1 MGKTDYFRRNAADS
15 APLRPALQV
24 LHLQLVEGTTD
35 KGHFG
40 GLPLERTPC
49 GFLAFLTADKSGTE
63 FAWFNGLRAPSLA
76 HAPSPCPPVVTMST
90 PPAISAPAAP
100 NPALGAAPVAI
111 PHTHTEDAVAIFT
124 GVLLISVGVA
134 FFTSAG
140 LLTGGTAGLA
150 FLLHYATGIG
160 FGKIFFVLNLPFYW
174 LALRKLGRA
183 FTVKTFLAVLLLS
196 LLTELQSQFL
206 QFAQLQPLYA
216 AIAGGLITGTGFLVL
231 FRHRCSL
238 GGVGIAA
245 LYLQDR
251 YGWRAGKVQMA
262 VDCCIVLLAL
272 WTVEPLRV
280 AWSIAGAVALNLVLA
295 MNHRPGRYMAV

>member
-1 MGKTDYFRRNAADS
+1 MTS
-15 APLRPALQV
+15 P
-24 LHLQLVEGTTD
+24 
-35 KGHFG
+35 
-40 GLPLERTPC
+40 
-49 GFLAFLTADKSGTE
+49 
-63 FAWFNGLRAPSLA
+63 APSA
-76 HAPSPCPPVVTMST
+76 ATMPNAPPAAPSPALPTAA
-90 PPAISAPAAP
+90 PPA
-100 NPALGAAPVAI
+100 
-111 PHTHTEDAVAIFT
+111 PHTLTEDAIAIFT

-150 FLLHYATGIG
+150 FLAHYATGIG
-160 FGKIFFVLNLPFYW
+160 FGKLFFAINLPFYW

-183 FTVKTFLAVLLLS
+183 FTVKTFIAVLLLS
-196 LLTELQSQFL
+196 ALTELQSQLL

-216 AIAGGLITGTGFLVL
+216 AIAGGTITGTGFLVL

-251 YGWRAGKVQMA
+251 NGWRAGKIQMA

-272 WTVEPLRV
+272 FTVEPLRV
-280 AWSIAGAVALNLVLA
+280 LWSIAGAVALNLVLA
-295 MNHRPGRYMAV
+295 INHRPGRYMGT

>member
-1 MGKTDYFRRNAADS
+1 MLQSTPFLPHYHEPPDHCPRPHHDTGCNHRAPHRYRRRGGGVHRRAAD
-15 APLRPALQV
+15 
-24 LHLQLVEGTTD
+24 
-35 KGHFG
+35 
-40 GLPLERTPC
+40 
-49 GFLAFLTADKSGTE
+49 
-63 FAWFNGLRAPSLA
+63 
-76 HAPSPCPPVVTMST
+76 
-90 PPAISAPAAP
+90 
-100 NPALGAAPVAI
+100 LGRR
-111 PHTHTEDAVAIFT
+111 
-124 GVLLISVGVA
+124 SV
-134 FFTSAG
+134 FTSAG

-174 LALRKLGRA
+174 LALRKLGRE
-183 FTVKTFLAVLLLS
+183 FTLKTFAAVLLLS
-196 LLTELQSQFL
+196 MLTELQTQLL
-206 QFAQLQPLYA
+206 QFSHLQPLYA
-216 AIAGGLITGTGFLVL
+216 AIAGGMITGTGFLVL

-272 WTVEPLRV
+272 WSVEPLRV
-280 AWSIAGAVALNLVLA
+280 AWSIAGAVALNLVLT

>member
-1 MGKTDYFRRNAADS
+1 MS
-15 APLRPALQV
+15 
-24 LHLQLVEGTTD
+24 
-35 KGHFG
+35 
-40 GLPLERTPC
+40 
-49 GFLAFLTADKSGTE
+49 
-63 FAWFNGLRAPSLA
+63 
-76 HAPSPCPPVVTMST
+76 ST
-90 PPAISAPAAP
+90 PTAPAPTAP
-100 NPALGAAPVAI
+100 TSQAVV
-111 PHTHTEDAVAIFT
+111 PHSLTEDAVAIFT

-183 FTVKTFLAVLLLS
+183 FTVKTFIAVLLLS
-196 LLTELQSQFL
+196 LLTELQSHFL

-262 VDCCIVLLAL
+262 VDCAIVLLAL
-272 WTVEPLRV
+272 SMVEPARV
-280 AWSIAGAVALNLVLA
+280 LWSIAGAVALNLVLA

>member
-1 MGKTDYFRRNAADS
+1 MTRTTT
-15 APLRPALQV
+15 APAPAM
-24 LHLQLVEGTTD
+24 
-35 KGHFG
+35 
-40 GLPLERTPC
+40 P
-49 GFLAFLTADKSGTE
+49 
-63 FAWFNGLRAPSLA
+63 
-76 HAPSPCPPVVTMST
+76 
-90 PPAISAPAAP
+90 PPAATA
-100 NPALGAAPVAI
+100 
-111 PHTHTEDAVAIFT
+111 PHTLTEDAVAVFT
-124 GVLLISVGVA
+124 GVLLISVGVV

-183 FTVKTFLAVLLLS
+183 FTIKTFIAVLLLS
-196 LLTELQSQFL
+196 VLTELQTQFL
-206 QFAQLQPLYA
+206 QFSHLQPVYA

-238 GGVGIAA
+238 GGVGILA
-245 LYLQDR
+245 LYLQNR
-251 YGWRAGKVQMA
+251 YGWRAGKVQMG

-272 WTVEPLRV
+272 WTVEPVRV
-280 AWSIAGAVALNLVLA
+280 AWSVAGAVAMNLVLA

>member
-1 MGKTDYFRRNAADS
+1 
-15 APLRPALQV
+15 
-24 LHLQLVEGTTD
+24 
-35 KGHFG
+35 
-40 GLPLERTPC
+40 
-49 GFLAFLTADKSGTE
+49 
-63 FAWFNGLRAPSLA
+63 
-76 HAPSPCPPVVTMST
+76 MSN
-90 PPAISAPAAP
+90 APAASRS
-100 NPALGAAPVAI
+100 ASSHSAAAAPAVAV
-111 PHTHTEDAVAIFT
+111 PHTLTEDAVAIFT

-134 FFTSAG
+134 FFSSAG

-150 FLLHYATGIG
+150 FLLHYATGIS
-160 FGKIFFVLNLPFYW
+160 FGKLFFVLNLPFYW

-183 FTVKTFLAVLLLS
+183 FTLKTFAAVLLLS
-196 LLTELQSQFL
+196 LLTELQAQLL

-216 AIAGGLITGTGFLVL
+216 AIAGGLITGTGFLAL

-238 GGVGIAA
+238 GGVGIGA

-251 YGWRAGKVQMA
+251 YGWRAGKIQMA

-272 WTVEPLRV
+272 WTVEPMRV

>member
-1 MGKTDYFRRNAADS
+1 LRTTSCTFRE
-15 APLRPALQV
+15 
-24 LHLQLVEGTTD
+24 HL
-35 KGHFG
+35 
-40 GLPLERTPC
+40 P
-49 GFLAFLTADKSGTE
+49 
-63 FAWFNGLRAPSLA
+63 
-76 HAPSPCPPVVTMST
+76 MSN
-90 PPAISAPAAP
+90 APAASP
-100 NPALGAAPVAI
+100 SVSPHSAVAAPAVVA
-111 PHTHTEDAVAIFT
+111 PHTFTEDAVAIFT

-134 FFTSAG
+134 FFSSAG

-160 FGKIFFVLNLPFYW
+160 FGKLFFVLNLPFYW

-183 FTVKTFLAVLLLS
+183 FTLKTFAAVLLLS
-196 LLTELQSQFL
+196 LLTELQAQFL
-206 QFAQLQPLYA
+206 QFAQLHPLYA

-251 YGWRAGKVQMA
+251 YGWRAGKIQMA

-280 AWSIAGAVALNLVLA
+280 VWSVAGAVALNLVLA

>member
-1 MGKTDYFRRNAADS
+1 MPN
-15 APLRPALQV
+15 
-24 LHLQLVEGTTD
+24 
-35 KGHFG
+35 
-40 GLPLERTPC
+40 
-49 GFLAFLTADKSGTE
+49 
-63 FAWFNGLRAPSLA
+63 
-76 HAPSPCPPVVTMST
+76 
-90 PPAISAPAAP
+90 APAAP
-100 NPALGAAPVAI
+100 APSAAVAGAPAAPVAV
-111 PHTHTEDAVAIFT
+111 PHTLTEDAVAIFT
-124 GVLLISVGVA
+124 GVLLISVGIA
-134 FFTSAG
+134 FFSSAG

-183 FTVKTFLAVLLLS
+183 FTLKTFAAVLLLS
-196 LLTELQSQFL
+196 VVTEWQSQFL
-206 QFAQLQPLYA
+206 QFARLQPLYA

-272 WTVEPLRV
+272 WMVEPLRV
-280 AWSIAGAVALNLVLA
+280 VWSIAGAIALNLVLA

>member
-1 MGKTDYFRRNAADS
+1 MWPKRAIVT
-15 APLRPALQV
+15 
-24 LHLQLVEGTTD
+24 GTL
-35 KGHFG
+35 FG
-40 GLPLERTPC
+40 
-49 GFLAFLTADKSGTE
+49 
-63 FAWFNGLRAPSLA
+63 SLA
-76 HAPSPCPPVVTMST
+76 
-90 PPAISAPAAP
+90 
-100 NPALGAAPVAI
+100 
-111 PHTHTEDAVAIFT
+111 
-124 GVLLISVGVA
+124 LILFA
-134 FFTSAG
+134 QAG
-140 LLTGGTAGLA
+140 LLTGGTAGVA

-183 FTVKTFLAVLLLS
+183 FTIKTFAAVLLLS
-196 LLTELQSQFL
+196 VLTELQTQFL
-206 QFAQLQPLYA
+206 QFSHLQPLYA

-238 GGVGIAA
+238 GGVGILA

-262 VDCCIVLLAL
+262 VDGCIVLLAL
-272 WTVEPLRV
+272 WSVEPLRV

>member
-1 MGKTDYFRRNAADS
+1 MTRTTT
-15 APLRPALQV
+15 APAPAM
-24 LHLQLVEGTTD
+24 
-35 KGHFG
+35 
-40 GLPLERTPC
+40 P
-49 GFLAFLTADKSGTE
+49 
-63 FAWFNGLRAPSLA
+63 
-76 HAPSPCPPVVTMST
+76 
-90 PPAISAPAAP
+90 PPAATA
-100 NPALGAAPVAI
+100 
-111 PHTHTEDAVAIFT
+111 PHTLTEDAVAVFT
-124 GVLLISVGVA
+124 GVLLISVGVV

-183 FTVKTFLAVLLLS
+183 FTIKTFAAVLLLS
-196 LLTELQSQFL
+196 VLTELQTQFL
-206 QFAQLQPLYA
+206 QFSHLQPLYA

-238 GGVGIAA
+238 GGVGILA

-272 WTVEPLRV
+272 WSVEPLRV
-280 AWSIAGAVALNLVLA
+280 AWSVAGGVALKLVLA
-295 MNHRPGRYMAV
+295 MSHRPGRYVAV

>member
-1 MGKTDYFRRNAADS
+1 MVQFAPPVGTVCPPLHVFHRAMSSSPATPNPHP
-15 APLRPALQV
+15 APLAVPALTPASTP
-24 LHLQLVEGTTD
+24 HTLVEDG
-35 KGHFG
+35 
-40 GLPLERTPC
+40 
-49 GFLAFLTADKSGTE
+49 
-63 FAWFNGLRAPSLA
+63 
-76 HAPSPCPPVVTMST
+76 
-90 PPAISAPAAP
+90 
-100 NPALGAAPVAI
+100 
-111 PHTHTEDAVAIFT
+111 VAIFT

-160 FGKIFFVLNLPFYW
+160 FGKLFFVVNLPFYW
-174 LALRKLGRA
+174 LALRKLGRP
-183 FTVKTFLAVLLLS
+183 FTLKTFIAVLLLS
-196 LLTELQSQFL
+196 LLTELQSRFL
-206 QFAQLQPLYA
+206 QFSQLQPLYA

-251 YGWRAGKVQMA
+251 YGWRAGKIQMA

-280 AWSIAGAVALNLVLA
+280 AWSIAGAIALNLVLA
-295 MNHRPGRYMAV
+295 MNHRPGRYMGT

>member
-1 MGKTDYFRRNAADS
+1 MSNAPA
-15 APLRPALQV
+15 AP
-24 LHLQLVEGTTD
+24 
-35 KGHFG
+35 
-40 GLPLERTPC
+40 
-49 GFLAFLTADKSGTE
+49 
-63 FAWFNGLRAPSLA
+63 APSA
-76 HAPSPCPPVVTMST
+76 AV
-90 PPAISAPAAP
+90 ASAPAAP
-100 NPALGAAPVAI
+100 VAV
-111 PHTHTEDAVAIFT
+111 PHTLTEDAVAIFT
-124 GVLLISVGVA
+124 GVLLISVGIA
-134 FFTSAG
+134 FFSSAG

-183 FTVKTFLAVLLLS
+183 FTLKTFAAVLLLS
-196 LLTELQSQFL
+196 VVTEWQSQFL
-206 QFAQLQPLYA
+206 QFARLQPLYA

-272 WTVEPLRV
+272 WMVEPLRV
-280 AWSIAGAVALNLVLA
+280 VWSIAGAIALNLVLA

>member
-1 MGKTDYFRRNAADS
+1 MT
-15 APLRPALQV
+15 AP
-24 LHLQLVEGTTD
+24 
-35 KGHFG
+35 
-40 GLPLERTPC
+40 
-49 GFLAFLTADKSGTE
+49 
-63 FAWFNGLRAPSLA
+63 
-76 HAPSPCPPVVTMST
+76 T
-90 PPAISAPAAP
+90 PPAAEPHSA
-100 NPALGAAPVAI
+100 
-111 PHTHTEDAVAIFT
+111 TEDVVAIFT
-124 GVLLISVGVA
+124 GVLMISVGVA

-150 FLLHYATGIG
+150 FLLHYATGVG

-174 LALRKLGRA
+174 LALRKLGRE
-183 FTVKTFLAVLLLS
+183 FTLKTFVAVLLLS

-206 QFAQLQPLYA
+206 QFSHIEPLYA
-216 AIAGGLITGTGFLVL
+216 AIAGGLITGTGFLAL

-272 WTVEPLRV
+272 WTVEPVRV
-280 AWSIAGAVALNLVLA
+280 AWSIVGAVALNLVLA
-295 MNHRPGRYMAV
+295 MNHRPGRYMAT

>member
-1 MGKTDYFRRNAADS
+1 MTRPTT
-15 APLRPALQV
+15 APAP
-24 LHLQLVEGTTD
+24 TT
-35 KGHFG
+35 
-40 GLPLERTPC
+40 
-49 GFLAFLTADKSGTE
+49 
-63 FAWFNGLRAPSLA
+63 
-76 HAPSPCPPVVTMST
+76 T
-90 PPAISAPAAP
+90 PPAAS
-100 NPALGAAPVAI
+100 V
-111 PHTHTEDAVAIFT
+111 PHTATEDAVAMFT

-150 FLLHYATGIG
+150 FLLHYATGVG

-174 LALRKLGRA
+174 LALRKLGRE
-183 FTVKTFLAVLLLS
+183 FTLKTFAAVLLLS
-196 LLTELQSQFL
+196 VLTELQAQLL
-206 QFAQLQPLYA
+206 QFSQLQPLYA

-272 WTVEPLRV
+272 WSVEPVRV
-280 AWSIAGAVALNLVLA
+280 LWSIAGAVALNLVLA

>member
-1 MGKTDYFRRNAADS
+1 MGDKRGTGLACSNSTDSTGPREY
-15 APLRPALQV
+15 L
-24 LHLQLVEGTTD
+24 
-35 KGHFG
+35 
-40 GLPLERTPC
+40 
-49 GFLAFLTADKSGTE
+49 
-63 FAWFNGLRAPSLA
+63 SLA
-76 HAPSPCPPVVTMST
+76 RSRQRPSRTSPYAMSSSPIAPASHPAPVA
-90 PPAISAPAAP
+90 PPA
-100 NPALGAAPVAI
+100 AAPVAT
-111 PHTHTEDAVAIFT
+111 PHTLTEDAVAIFT
-124 GVLLISVGVA
+124 GVLLISVGIA

-160 FGKIFFVLNLPFYW
+160 FGKIFFFVNLPFYW

-183 FTVKTFLAVLLLS
+183 FTVKTFIAVLLLS

-251 YGWRAGKVQMA
+251 YGWRAGKIQMA

-295 MNHRPGRYMAV
+295 MNHRPGRYMGT

>member
-1 MGKTDYFRRNAADS
+1 MNRPP
-15 APLRPALQV
+15 AP
-24 LHLQLVEGTTD
+24 
-35 KGHFG
+35 
-40 GLPLERTPC
+40 
-49 GFLAFLTADKSGTE
+49 
-63 FAWFNGLRAPSLA
+63 
-76 HAPSPCPPVVTMST
+76 HAPVPH
-90 PPAISAPAAP
+90 SA
-100 NPALGAAPVAI
+100 
-111 PHTHTEDAVAIFT
+111 TEDAVAIFT
-124 GVLLISVGVA
+124 GVLMISVGVA

-174 LALRKLGRA
+174 LALRKLGRE
-183 FTVKTFLAVLLLS
+183 FTLKTFAAVLLLS
-196 LLTELQSQFL
+196 LLTELQVQFL
-206 QFAQLQPLYA
+206 AFTRIEPLYA
-216 AIAGGLITGTGFLVL
+216 AIAGGLITGTGFLAL

-251 YGWRAGKVQMA
+251 YGWRAGKIQMG

-272 WTVEPLRV
+272 WTVEPVRV

-295 MNHRPGRYMAV
+295 MNHRPGRYMVV

>member
-1 MGKTDYFRRNAADS
+1 MPS
-15 APLRPALQV
+15 SPPA
-24 LHLQLVEGTTD
+24 
-35 KGHFG
+35 
-40 GLPLERTPC
+40 
-49 GFLAFLTADKSGTE
+49 
-63 FAWFNGLRAPSLA
+63 
-76 HAPSPCPPVVTMST
+76 T
-90 PPAISAPAAP
+90 PPSALSAPAA
-100 NPALGAAPVAI
+100 I
-111 PHTHTEDAVAIFT
+111 PHTLTEDAVAIFT

-150 FLLHYATGIG
+150 FLLHYATGIS

-174 LALRKLGRA
+174 LALRKLGRS
-183 FTVKTFLAVLLLS
+183 FTVKTFMAVLLLS

-206 QFAQLQPLYA
+206 EFAQLQPLYA

-262 VDCCIVLLAL
+262 VDCAIVLLAL

-280 AWSIAGAVALNLVLA
+280 VWSIAGAVALNLVLA